1 MNKCD
6 LLIFGATRNTGLR
19 LVEQA
24 HKHGYSI
31 AAMVRPESDRAALEA
46 LNVQIIEGDAFSK
59 ADCLNAFTLCQPKS
73 VISTLGGKNK
83 EGKRI
88 DSIGNINVIQAALS
102 YPQPLN
108 RFILMTSMG
117 CGDQYEHISEQARTF
132 LGEALRAKTEAENL
146 LQASPLLWTI
156 ARPGGLNHD
165 APTGKFKLS
174 TKPDPKESAYLSRSD
189 VATALLQLLEDKQYL
204 RQIVTIQ

>member
-1 MNKCD
+1 MSQCD
-6 LLIFGATRNTGLR
+6 LLIFGATRNTGL
-19 LVEQA
+19 LIAQQA

-31 AAMVRPESDRAALEA
+31 AAMARSESDKAALEEM
-46 LNVQIIEGDAFSK
+46 NVQIVEGDAFSQ
-59 ADCLNAFTLCQPKS
+59 ADCLNAFNLCQPKS

-102 YPQPLN
+102 YKQPID

-146 LQASPLLWTI
+146 LQASSLPWTI
-156 ARPGGLNHD
+156 ARPGGLNHE
-165 APTGKFKLS
+165 APTGQFKLN
-174 TKPDPKESAYLSRSD
+174 TQPDPKQSAYLSRSD
-189 VATALLQLLEDKQYL
+189 VAAAILQIFNDKGYL